1 MLRTQISPRAFD
13 WSKKQLKRP
22 KSDRLG
28 EKRRSRLS
36 FFQRHTI
43 YDRKMMDCLVRNHHG
58 TNGKQYL
65 HPFWSQNR
73 LVPCLL
79 IDSHLSHGAL
89 PVLKSGTRTKG
100 RPPYWISLLYGVNKT
115 KRKQKRWDEIGQMGA
130 SCLNLLDLDHL
141 PEKRRLRYKTNH
153 QFFIEK

>member
-1 MLRTQISPRAFD
+1 MFFYSFSGFLLSGWLPGDPGPFPNERSLISHILCGPKILTGPDLTHFYLTQSLE
-13 WSKKQLKRP
+13 SHLCKRP
-22 KSDRLG
+22 
-28 EKRRSRLS
+28 
-36 FFQRHTI
+36 TI

-100 RPPYWISLLYGVNKT
+100 RPPYLGRMARSWV
-115 KRKQKRWDEIGQMGA
+115 
-130 SCLNLLDLDHL
+130 HL
-141 PEKRRLRYKTNH
+141 GPLGMQGRRSGPLGNPL
-153 QFFIEK
+153 